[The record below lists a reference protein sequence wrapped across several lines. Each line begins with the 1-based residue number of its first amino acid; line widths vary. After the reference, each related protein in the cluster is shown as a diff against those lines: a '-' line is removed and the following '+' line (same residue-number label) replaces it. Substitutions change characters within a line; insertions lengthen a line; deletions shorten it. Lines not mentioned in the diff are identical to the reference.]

1 MSLMRAYYAVVYYA
15 SWLVFGVVGLALN
28 ILSLVALALPVRRRM
43 EPVARKWIRMACD
56 FWFRGMHAAGILRV
70 RWVGFERPLPP
81 GTVLVA
87 NHPTLI
93 DAILIMARVE
103 NLICIF
109 KPRLMRNP
117 AIGPVAL
124 LAGYVAAEGGVGL
137 IRGAAAAV
145 RAGRS
150 LLIFPEGTRTAPGT
164 ELGPLKSGFAL
175 IARQAHAPIQFV
187 RVRAT
192 PGLTARGRPWWKLPE
207 QLPLFAHVEIDRVWT
222 PGEQGDAASMTE
234 ALRTR
239 MLESLRS

>member
-1 MSLMRAYYAVVYYA
+1 MKRLYYAVVYYG

-28 ILSLVALALPVRRRM
+28 LLSLVALALPLRRRL
-43 EPVARKWIRMACD
+43 EPVARKWIQCACD

-70 RWVGFERPLPP
+70 TWVGFERPLPP
-81 GTVLVA
+81 GTVIVA

-124 LAGYVAAEGGVGL
+124 LAGYVAADGGVGL
-137 IRGAAAAV
+137 IRSASAAV
-145 RAGRS
+145 AAGRS
-150 LLIFPEGTRTAPGT
+150 LLVFPEGTRTAPGT
-164 ELGPLKSGFAL
+164 ALGPLKAGYAL
-175 IARQAHAPIQFV
+175 IARRARAPIQFV
-187 RVRAT
+187 RIRAT

-207 QLPLFAHVEIDRVWT
+207 QLPLFAHVEVDRLWT
-222 PGEQGDAASMTE
+222 PAEQGDATAMTE
-234 ALRTR
+234 GLRTR
-239 MLESLRS
+239 MLESLCP